1 MHVIDLNV
9 NKKQVLKIL
18 CVEYVPCNSEGLR
31 SPTPHLSLRGAGWRV
46 KVSGCDQSELVTS
59 NAGL

>member
-18 CVEYVPCNSEGLR
+18 CAEHVPFNSEE
-31 SPTPHLSLRGAGWRV
+31 PEITYTPLEPV
-46 KVSGCDQSELVTS
+46 
-59 NAGL
+59 